1 MKKTNKMIYLIIIV
15 STFLGL
21 NCLQNI
27 IPQVGNSDGS
37 KNTSE
42 KYGSLNINITKN
54 SRTIAPDFLSI
65 DHYDLTGDGP
75 DGNTINVA
83 NILGTTKKIENLL
96 VGSWSLTVLGK
107 DSNNNT
113 IAKGSASASII
124 ENATTDLNIA
134 LHYQQIGYGSV
145 DLTIDWDPIVSVDS
159 VILQIN
165 NDPTI
170 DIFTGGSSVNYA
182 NGSVSSGFYKY
193 IFKLMK
199 NGKMLSSVIESVH
212 IYDYH
217 STTKTITL
225 TTNDFDKAPN
235 APSGLTAAE
244 GYNKIVLDWTD
255 NSKVETGFVV
265 ERSESSGSGYSALGG
280 TDATPLSAN
289 TTTFDDTTA
298 VIGTTY
304 YYRVK
309 AVNSFGSSAYS
320 NEASAKCDPP
330 SITFGRNGNVAP
342 QKEQTTDV
350 TVTDQSGMAEG
361 YPKYQWTQ
369 SATFPA
375 EGTWTQFTSGDT
387 LCRSTG
393 DGDYYLH
400 IYAIDG
406 KGNESKATS
415 NKFVL
420 ETTPPVIGGAIWF
433 SNTTTSGFTVNWGEA
448 TDDNGPLQY
457 KLYYS
462 TTDNLWDVTGCE
474 TNGIVAMEWS
484 SNTSYNMTG
493 LSEKKSYYFNAI
505 VKDAAGNTACYD
517 MKQGDTDPTVVNI
530 GKDGI
535 GTDGNINC
543 MVQKDGILY
552 IGGSFSRVG
561 RFTQGALLDMSSDYE
576 DANFPAVNGSIR
588 RVISD
593 GGGGWII
600 GGGFTQVGA
609 YTRNRIAWI
618 NSDGSVRDWNPN
630 VNGEVYTLAVSGNN
644 VYVGGY
650 FTSIGGK
657 ARNRIAAIDITTGLA
672 TDWNPNADRAVRALA
687 VSGSNVYV
695 GGYFTSIG
703 GKARNR
709 IAAIDITTGLATD
722 WNPNASYYVYTLA
735 ASGSNVYV
743 GGDFTTIGGKSRNYI
758 AAIDIT
764 TGLATD
770 WNPDASGDYYAH
782 VYTLAVSGSNV
793 YVGGNFDSI
802 GGKSR
807 RNIAAIDITT
817 GLATDWDPNA
827 SGDHAYVNT
836 LAVSGSN
843 VYVGGSFITIGGQSR
858 SNIAAID
865 ITTGLATD
873 WDPNASSDD
882 YASVSTLAVSGSNV
896 YVGGHFTAIG
906 GKSRSNI
913 AAIDISTGL
922 ATDWNPNASGDNHDT
937 SVNTL
942 AVSGSN
948 VYVGGDFTAIG
959 GKSRNYIAAIDI
971 TTGLAT
977 DWNPNAIYTINTLAV
992 SGSNV
997 YVGGWFPAI
1006 GGQSR
1011 NYIAAIDITTGL
1023 ATDWNPSANGEV
1035 ITLAVSGSNVYVGG
1049 DFTTIGSK
1057 SRSNIAAIDIST
1069 GLATDWNPN
1078 ADGTVSTLAASGSNV
1093 YVGGW
1098 FTTIGGQ
1105 TRSRIAAIDIT
1116 TGLATDWNPNASG
1129 VVYTL
1134 AVSGSNVYVGGYFTT
1149 IGGKIRGRIAAID
1162 ISTGE
1167 VK

>member
-687 VSGSNVYV
+687 
-695 GGYFTSIG
+695 
-703 GKARNR
+703 
-709 IAAIDITTGLATD
+709 
-722 WNPNASYYVYTLA
+722 

>member
-672 TDWNPNADRAVRALA
+672 TDWNPNA
-687 VSGSNVYV
+687 
-695 GGYFTSIG
+695 
-703 GKARNR
+703 
-709 IAAIDITTGLATD
+709 
-722 WNPNASYYVYTLA
+722 SYYVYTLA

>member
-1 MKKTNKMIYLIIIV
+1 
-15 STFLGL
+15 
-21 NCLQNI
+21 
-27 IPQVGNSDGS
+27 
-37 KNTSE
+37 
-42 KYGSLNINITKN
+42 
-54 SRTIAPDFLSI
+54 
-65 DHYDLTGDGP
+65 
-75 DGNTINVA
+75 
-83 NILGTTKKIENLL
+83 
-96 VGSWSLTVLGK
+96 
-107 DSNNNT
+107 
-113 IAKGSASASII
+113 
-124 ENATTDLNIA
+124 
-134 LHYQQIGYGSV
+134 
-145 DLTIDWDPIVSVDS
+145 
-159 VILQIN
+159 
-165 NDPTI
+165 
-170 DIFTGGSSVNYA
+170 
-182 NGSVSSGFYKY
+182 
-193 IFKLMK
+193 MK

-672 TDWNPNADRAVRALA
+672 TDWNPNA
-687 VSGSNVYV
+687 
-695 GGYFTSIG
+695 
-703 GKARNR
+703 
-709 IAAIDITTGLATD
+709 
-722 WNPNASYYVYTLA
+722 SYYVYTLA